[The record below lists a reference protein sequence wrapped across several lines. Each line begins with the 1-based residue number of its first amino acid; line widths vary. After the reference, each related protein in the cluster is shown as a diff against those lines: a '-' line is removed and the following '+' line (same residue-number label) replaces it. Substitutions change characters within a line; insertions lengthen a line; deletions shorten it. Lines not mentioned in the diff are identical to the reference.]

1 MLQFACLV
9 FQFVCV
15 FFSSRHI
22 SPIED
27 INATAIKNM
36 ILRYVSKN
44 KKYAYAPL
52 NENEGQ
58 ICLKPVKTMTCSRFE
73 EVHLQCTA
81 LWPVRIGIIRI
92 QCFVFQKQEQ
102 VKYKMY
108 NKEYFSYYSLLWN
121 QFQQSYHPHIGSM
134 SKRYGQTFH
143 SLLDFFSNSPNK
155 NT

>member
-1 MLQFACLV
+1 MF
-9 FQFVCV
+9 
-15 FFSSRHI
+15 
-22 SPIED
+22 
-27 INATAIKNM
+27 
-36 ILRYVSKN
+36 LRI

-73 EVHLQCTA
+73 EVYLQCTA
-81 LWPVRIGIIRI
+81 LWPVRIRIIRI
-92 QCFVFQKQEQ
+92 QCFKFVFQKQEQ

-108 NKEYFSYYSLLWN
+108 NKEYFSCYSLLLN

-143 SLLDFFSNSPNK
+143 SLLDFFSNSSNK
-155 NT
+155 NTYSVLLDWRHPEKR